1 MVPFSVILKINIF
14 DTNKSSSKFSSLDKT
29 LSLSYAYYLGLKRS
43 GPEIVQYIFLSLLEK

>member
-1 MVPFSVILKINIF
+1 MVPFSVILKIDIF

-29 LSLSYAYYLGLKRS
+29 LSLSYAYYLGLKRG